1 MMSTILRLLG
11 FAAVAQWS
19 SAFTNEGA
27 LVYPRLLESRGLNGE
42 RILKINE
49 DITLNLER
57 TSVFPEKLL
66 IRTHE
71 EGSLVNNY
79 VDGSEH
85 NEHLYHDT
93 EKMAAVILNDDN
105 GVSVEGLLRH
115 DLRIQP
121 IPHLERS
128 MEGHVAHMLF
138 PVKQRTPYRGDHGN
152 FYSHSLTPDTEICLV
167 TFLAEE
173 RGDEIISPEVHVVL
187 DATTCAAYN
196 YNKKEIINYLSV
208 MAMSANLRYKS
219 VTHPSVRLTIVAVT
233 LLQENTQPFLKFYKG
248 NKDMVTFQDT
258 LMEFYTYYQKDPE
271 FNNADIYFLLT
282 GYLKLFSTE
291 KVTYQSWAHVPWY
304 AYLSKVCTVFKVG
317 MSEDEPK
324 SYDGVHLFS
333 HEIAHLLGC
342 AHDEDPPDGTMP
354 GHPGSQNCPWS
365 DGYIM
370 SYVIN
375 FKNHFKFSPCC
386 VKSIRFVA
394 KERKCLHEVNAK
406 NPVENLKSLPGF
418 RISPTSFCQFMH
430 PLYRG
435 VHSDKKAGLSNC
447 IQTCRTAK
455 NRRGG
460 YKSWTHAAIDGV
472 PCDKRNSRK
481 ACINGKCT
489 LLNSMPNRTYR
500 E

>member
-1 MMSTILRLLG
+1 MTTILRILG
-11 FAAVAQWS
+11 FAVVAQWS
-19 SAFTNEGA
+19 SAFAEKGA

-57 TSVFPEKLL
+57 TSVFPEKLV

-71 EGSLVNNY
+71 DGSLVNNY

-85 NEHLYHDT
+85 NKHLYHDT
-93 EKMAAVILNDDN
+93 KQMAAVILKDED
-105 GVSVEGLLRH
+105 GVNVEGLLRH

-121 IPHLERS
+121 MPDLERS
-128 MEGHVAHMLF
+128 LEGHVAHMLF
-138 PVKQRTPYRGDHGN
+138 PVKQRTPYSGDHG
-152 FYSHSLTPDTEICLV
+152 HPPDELNNVPQDNSTYKV
-167 TFLAEE
+167 FAEQ
-173 RGDEIISPEVHVVL
+173 RDSGTIFPEVHVVL

-196 YNKKEIINYLSV
+196 YDKKEIINYLSV
-208 MAMSANLRYKS
+208 MATAANLRYKS
-219 VTHPSVRLTIVAVT
+219 VTNPSVKLTIVAVT
-233 LLQENTQPFLKFYKG
+233 LLRENAQPFLKFYKQSR
-248 NKDMVTFQDT
+248 DMVTFQDT
-258 LMEFYTYYQKDPE
+258 LTEFYTYYQKDPE

-282 GYLKLFSTE
+282 GLDIVGVATDGTLMRQFSG
-291 KVTYQSWAHVPWY
+291 Y

-317 MSEDEPK
+317 MSEDEPR

-354 GHPGSQNCPWS
+354 GHPGSQKCPWD

-386 VKSIRFVA
+386 VESIRFVA
-394 KERKCLHEVNAK
+394 KERDCLYKLNAK
-406 NPVENLKSLPGF
+406 NPVKNLISLPGF

-435 VHSDKKAGLSNC
+435 VHSDKKAGLSDC
-447 IQTCRTAK
+447 VQTCRTAK

-460 YKSWTHAAIDGV
+460 YHSWTHAALDGV
-472 PCDKRNSRK
+472 PCDKRDPKK

-489 LLNSMPNRTYR
+489 LLKSMPERTYR

>member
-1 MMSTILRLLG
+1 MMTIILRLLG

-19 SAFTNEGA
+19 SAFTDEGA
-27 LVYPRLLESRGLNGE
+27 LVYPRLLESRGLNEE
-42 RILKINE
+42 RILKINK
-49 DITLNLER
+49 DIILKLER

-79 VDGSEH
+79 VNGSEH

-93 EKMAAVILNDDN
+93 EKMAAVILKDDD
-105 GVSVEGLLRH
+105 GVNVEGLLRH

-121 IPHLERS
+121 MPDLERS
-128 MEGHVAHMLF
+128 LEGHVAHMLF
-138 PVKQRTPYRGDHGN
+138 PVKQRTPYRGDHGHPPHELRELSYAPEGN
-152 FYSHSLTPDTEICLV
+152 TTYNEF
-167 TFLAEE
+167 EE
-173 RGDEIISPEVHVVL
+173 RGDQTISPEVHAVL

-196 YNKKEIINYLSV
+196 YNRKEIINYLSV

-233 LLQENTQPFLKFYKG
+233 LLKENTQPFLKFYKG
-248 NKDMVTFQDT
+248 NKDMVTFHDT
-258 LMEFYTYYQKDPE
+258 LMEFDSYYQKDPE

-282 GYLKLFSTE
+282 GLDIVGVATDGTLMPHFSG
-291 KVTYQSWAHVPWY
+291 Y
-304 AYLSKVCTVFKVG
+304 AYLNKVCTVFKVG
-317 MSEDEPK
+317 MAEDEPK

-354 GHPGSQNCPWS
+354 GHPGSQNCPWN

-386 VKSIRFVA
+386 VNSIRFVA
-394 KERKCLHEVNAK
+394 KERKCLYEVNAK

-435 VHSDKKAGLSNC
+435 VHSDKKAGLSDC

-472 PCDKRNSRK
+472 PCDNRNKKK

-489 LLNSMPNRTYR
+489 LLNSMPERTYR

>member
-1 MMSTILRLLG
+1 MMTIILRLLG

-27 LVYPRLLESRGLNGE
+27 LVYPRLLESRGSNGE

-49 DITLNLER
+49 DITLSLER

-79 VDGSEH
+79 VNGSEH

-93 EKMAAVILNDDN
+93 EKMAAVILNDDD

-128 MEGHVAHMLF
+128 LEGHVAHMLF
-138 PVKQRTPYRGDHGN
+138 PVKQRTPYHGDHGHPTHELSYAPEGN
-152 FYSHSLTPDTEICLV
+152 STYTDF
-167 TFLAEE
+167 AEE
-173 RGDEIISPEVHVVL
+173 RGDQTILPEVHVVL

-233 LLQENTQPFLKFYKG
+233 LLKENTQPFMRFYKG

-258 LMEFYTYYQKDPE
+258 LMEFDNYYQKDPE

-282 GYLKLFSTE
+282 GLDIVGVATDGTLMPHFSG
-291 KVTYQSWAHVPWY
+291 Y

-317 MSEDEPK
+317 MAEDEPK

-354 GHPGSQNCPWS
+354 GHPGSQNCPWN

-386 VKSIRFVA
+386 VSSIRFVA
-394 KERKCLHEVNAK
+394 KERKCLYEVNAK
-406 NPVENLKSLPGF
+406 NPVKNLKSLPGF

-435 VHSDKKAGLSNC
+435 VHSDKKAGLSDC

-472 PCDKRNSRK
+472 PCDNKNRRK
-481 ACINGKCT
+481 ACINGRCT
-489 LLNSMPNRTYR
+489 LLESMPERTYR